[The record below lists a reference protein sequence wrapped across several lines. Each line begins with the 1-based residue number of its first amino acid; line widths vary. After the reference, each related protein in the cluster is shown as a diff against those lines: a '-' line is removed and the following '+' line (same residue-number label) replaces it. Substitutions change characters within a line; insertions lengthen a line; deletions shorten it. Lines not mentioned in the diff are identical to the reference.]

1 MSSTEQLMRAVK
13 SNNVAQV
20 AKLIEQGAEVSRA
33 DANGDSPLIMAA
45 YKGYTEIVKLLLE
58 AGADVAALDPG
69 MKATALHAAAYAG
82 HVEAARLLI
91 AHGIDINAQGP
102 YNGNTALHDAIW
114 QNNIEAARVIIESGA
129 DVSLRSNQGET
140 PLEMARARHRPE
152 IVALLEKGSCP
163 HALLLDSGNIC
174 LSWPHRQAPAARGAG
189 GGDGLCLYV
198 GRPNLWRIVG
208 LLLIAFLSMD
218 TLTGVRRKRWL
229 PG

>member
-13 SNNVAQV
+13 SNNAAQV

-82 HVEAARLLI
+82 HAEAARLLI
-91 AHGIDINAQGP
+91 AHGIDVNAQGP
-102 YNGNTALHDAIW
+102 YNGYTALHDAIW
-114 QNNIEAARVIIESGA
+114 QNNIEAARVVIESGA
-129 DVSLRSNQGET
+129 DLSRRSNQGET

-152 IVALLEKGSCP
+152 IVALLEK
-163 HALLLDSGNIC
+163 
-174 LSWPHRQAPAARGAG
+174 RG
-189 GGDGLCLYV
+189 
-198 GRPNLWRIVG
+198 
-208 LLLIAFLSMD
+208 
-218 TLTGVRRKRWL
+218 
-229 PG
+229 